1 MAYLGKARKEDLRQ
15 LAEEL
20 NLNVGD
26 NMKMADLSKL
36 ITTQPDYDEEFSRNL
51 LTIVV
56 EDRKLREQ
64 QEVVRKQ
71 QEFEKE
77 RERLDR
83 EFQLEKLRLE
93 SKESWHRKRHWV
105 SALLALMP
113 SEINQLMAREA
124 EEKFDDYDYIKDLLL
139 KRFKLSAEIFRQKF
153 VKHQRNPAQSWRDFV
168 FEITSYFEEWLG
180 GLGVNDFEG
189 LKNLMITDQLKRRVP
204 GDVREQFIDD
214 WVKSIVPGDLADK
227 LDEYE
232 SVRANVKGAHSND
245 TRKAKLP
252 IESNTGTSKWFK
264 PKCFVCEN
272 VGHLARECPK
282 NTRKTP
288 PHNARSNII
297 TAKGTELEKTK
308 EVVTARVSIPVS
320 VPINTRNGIDDLQL
334 VDIKCGQTSIK
345 AVIDTGAQ
353 ISVLREDLIDKGCGE
368 GEGTIQI
375 ISAFGEKEIAALKL
389 FNLKIDDGKHG
400 SVPIM
405 CAVSKK
411 LVNDML
417 ISSTAYEIL
426 LENVQLF
433 DFENQRDFEDTK
445 DKDTQLEREEKL
457 SALALGQETDT
468 SETNVAKSSFVKLQR
483 MDESLRSV
491 WGQAENKQNA
501 YDIDDG
507 VLVHIESICGE
518 NVKQVVLPTCKRE
531 EVMRMAHEIPLAGHL
546 GESKTKQ
553 RIKDSFFWP
562 KLKQDVKSFCQ
573 SCKTCQ
579 LRRGLTY
586 RDRIPITP
594 IVRPENPFEV
604 WSVDCIGPLE
614 PSSRRGHKY
623 IICAVDICTRWAE
636 AVPVRNIKAKTT
648 CEVLMRIFTQTGFPR
663 IICTDQGTNFTAELT
678 EAFKDA
684 LGIAPRFA
692 TPGHPRHNRCLA
704 IPTCLWSTTKW
715 PIETIEGGLD
725 WWQGNSTGSSKSI
738 EEYLRDL
745 TEKLKQ
751 AHNLARG
758 NSEKAQAE
766 YASKYNLRSR
776 EKRLAVGDQV
786 LVLIPS
792 SSHKLLKNGWVPH
805 LS

>member
-36 ITTQPDYDEEFSRNL
+36 ITTHPDYDEEFSKNL

-93 SKESWHRKRHWV
+93 SERLKGLTSTPEAKVSIYEFTKVVPKFEMKDGDIVVFLTLFERQAKESWHRKRHWV
-105 SALLALMP
+105 SALMP

-153 VKHQRNPAQSWRDFV
+153 VKHQRNTAQSWRDFV

-227 LDEYE
+227 LYEYE

-245 TRKAKLP
+245 
-252 IESNTGTSKWFK
+252 
-264 PKCFVCEN
+264 
-272 VGHLARECPK
+272 
-282 NTRKTP
+282 
-288 PHNARSNII
+288 
-297 TAKGTELEKTK
+297 
-308 EVVTARVSIPVS
+308 
-320 VPINTRNGIDDLQL
+320 TRNGIDDLQL

-353 ISVLREDLIDKGCGE
+353 ISVLRKDLIDKGCGE

-417 ISSTAYEIL
+417 ISATAYEIL

-445 DKDTQLEREEKL
+445 DKDIQLEREEEL

-501 YDIDDG
+501 CDIDDG

-518 NVKQVVLPTCKRE
+518 NVKQVVLPTWKRE

-553 RIKDSFFWP
+553 RIKYSFFWP

-692 TPGHPRHNRCLA
+692 TPGHPESMGAVERWNRTLKEMLNKNIQENGNNWDSHLPYLMFA
-704 IPTCLWSTTKW
+704 YREVPHSTTGVSPYQLVYGRLPNGPLKLLKEVW
-715 PIETIEGGLD
+715 TGGKEIL
-725 WWQGNSTGSSKSI
+725 TGSSKSI

-766 YASKYNLRSR
+766 YASRYNLRSR
-776 EKRLAVGDQV
+776 ENVWQLVTKFWYLSHRRLT
-786 LVLIPS
+786 S
-792 SSHKLLKNGWVPH
+792 F
-805 LS
+805 

>member
-36 ITTQPDYDEEFSRNL
+36 ITTHPDYDEEFSKNL

-83 EFQLEKLRLE
+83 EFELEKLRLE
-93 SKESWHRKRHWV
+93 SERLKGLTSTPEAKVSIYELTKVVPKFEMKDGDIVVFLTLFERKAKRVGIKKRHWV
-105 SALLALMP
+105 SALMP
-113 SEINQLMAREA
+113 SEMNQLMAREA

-245 TRKAKLP
+245 TRYRSTNNKFVSDNKGASLQPKDAPFFRKAKLP

-288 PHNARSNII
+288 SHNARSNII

-320 VPINTRNGIDDLQL
+320 VPINTRN
-334 VDIKCGQTSIK
+334 
-345 AVIDTGAQ
+345 
-353 ISVLREDLIDKGCGE
+353 E
-368 GEGTIQI
+368 
-375 ISAFGEKEIAALKL
+375 
-389 FNLKIDDGKHG
+389 
-400 SVPIM
+400 
-405 CAVSKK
+405 
-411 LVNDML
+411 
-417 ISSTAYEIL
+417 
-426 LENVQLF
+426 
-433 DFENQRDFEDTK
+433 
-445 DKDTQLEREEKL
+445 
-457 SALALGQETDT
+457 
-468 SETNVAKSSFVKLQR
+468 
-483 MDESLRSV
+483 
-491 WGQAENKQNA
+491 
-501 YDIDDG
+501 
-507 VLVHIESICGE
+507 
-518 NVKQVVLPTCKRE
+518 
-531 EVMRMAHEIPLAGHL
+531 
-546 GESKTKQ
+546 
-553 RIKDSFFWP
+553 
-562 KLKQDVKSFCQ
+562 
-573 SCKTCQ
+573 
-579 LRRGLTY
+579 
-586 RDRIPITP
+586 
-594 IVRPENPFEV
+594 
-604 WSVDCIGPLE
+604 
-614 PSSRRGHKY
+614 
-623 IICAVDICTRWAE
+623 
-636 AVPVRNIKAKTT
+636 
-648 CEVLMRIFTQTGFPR
+648 LMIF
-663 IICTDQGTNFTAELT
+663 
-678 EAFKDA
+678 
-684 LGIAPRFA
+684 
-692 TPGHPRHNRCLA
+692 
-704 IPTCLWSTTKW
+704 S
-715 PIETIEGGLD
+715 
-725 WWQGNSTGSSKSI
+725 
-738 EEYLRDL
+738 
-745 TEKLKQ
+745 
-751 AHNLARG
+751 
-758 NSEKAQAE
+758 
-766 YASKYNLRSR
+766 
-776 EKRLAVGDQV
+776 
-786 LVLIPS
+786 
-792 SSHKLLKNGWVPH
+792 
-805 LS
+805 